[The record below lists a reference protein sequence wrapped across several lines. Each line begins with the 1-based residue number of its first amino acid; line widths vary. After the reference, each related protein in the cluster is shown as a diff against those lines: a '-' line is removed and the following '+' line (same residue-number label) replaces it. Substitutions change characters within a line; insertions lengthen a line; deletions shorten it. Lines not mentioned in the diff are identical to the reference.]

1 MSEHLLHWLEMV
13 RHRWHAVRTWIAARV
28 TRVQHRLHRR
38 TLPVVV
44 LIADK
49 VQRCALER
57 QLGAGLRQLEQ
68 VVRMPRDADVAVI
81 VQHTLMT
88 DHQLAGC
95 YQVGQRDDGQPFA
108 LIRIALQVN
117 GRVLSTDE
125 LLAVMAEQWIG
136 LTTQQ
141 GGGLSVIVPID
152 LDPASTKATSQVV
165 ARDPLTPAINGH
177 QSAALASAAR

>member
-1 MSEHLLHWLEMV
+1 MLEHLHHWPEMV
-13 RHRWHAVRTWIAARV
+13 RRRWRPVRTWVAAMV
-28 TRVQHRLHRR
+28 TQVRRRLQRR

-44 LIADK
+44 LVADK

-57 QLGAGLRQLEQ
+57 QLGAGLRQLER
-68 VVRMPRDADVAVI
+68 VAGLPRDTHVAVI

-108 LIRIALQVN
+108 LIRVALQVN
-117 GRVLSTDE
+117 GRVLSADE
-125 LLAVMAEQWIG
+125 LLAVLAEQWIG

-152 LDPASTKATSQVV
+152 LDSGLTKAASRVV
-165 ARDPLTPAINGH
+165 PRDPLAPALNG
-177 QSAALASAAR
+177 QPSAAPASSAR